1 MKKLQTLATV
11 AALTLSSTALAD
23 FASVSVGAGI
33 WKETPSGGFYKTG
46 DPLEVSVEN
55 SLFWKEENQNYLFA
69 RIEHPV
75 PLIPN
80 VRITRT
86 TLDHAGSGTA
96 TFTLNGVSISGTV
109 SSDASFEQTDITAY
123 WEVLDNVV
131 SLDLG
136 LNAKLIDLSYTVTD
150 GTNTSSDSVSATIP
164 MVYALVGISPMPGL
178 LINAEGSVI
187 SYSGSTISDYVIKLS
202 YTTDYLLG
210 VEAGYRNQTYKL
222 DDIDGYFGEMK
233 FKGPFAGV
241 YLKF

>member
-1 MKKLQTLATV
+1 MKKLQTLAALAV
-11 AALTLSSTALAD
+11 LTLSSTAMAD
-23 FASVSVGAGI
+23 FASVSVGAGT
-33 WKETPSGGFYKTG
+33 WQETPSGGFYKTG

-55 SLFWKEENQNYLFA
+55 QLFWQEENQNYLFA
-69 RIEHPV
+69 KIEHPV

-80 VRITRT
+80 IRVMRT
-86 TLDHAGSGTA
+86 TLDQNGSGSA

-109 SSDASFEQTDITAY
+109 NNVTSFEQTDVTAY
-123 WEVLDNVV
+123 WEILDNVV

-150 GTNTSSDSVSATIP
+150 GSNTSSDSVKTTIP
-164 MVYALVGISPMPGL
+164 MVYALVGFSPMPGL
-178 LINAEGSVI
+178 LINAEGSAI
-187 SYSGSTISDYVIKLS
+187 NYSGSTFSDYVLKVS

-222 DDIDGYFGEMK
+222 DDIDGYFGELK